1 MPVHPELTEI
11 VRAAASLLPR
21 TRRAIARC
29 RTEAEPGGDLAR
41 ECGGVVREYVAL
53 WERLERVPPD
63 ELSHRV
69 GRLLAC
75 QMELTSQAAHLAF
88 RVRDEAW
95 PMLAARFGD
104 GQGSVADELLY
115 LAADL
120 SRPSPVG

>member
-1 MPVHPELTEI
+1 VPAYPELTEI

-29 RTEAEPGGDLAR
+29 RTDPDPGGELAR
-41 ECGGVVREYVAL
+41 ECGDVVREYVAL
-53 WERLERVPPD
+53 WERLQVLPRD

-69 GRLLAC
+69 ARLLRC
-75 QMELTSQAAHLAF
+75 QMELIAQASHLAF
-88 RVRDEAW
+88 RIHDETW
-95 PMLAARFGD
+95 PRMAAHFGD
-104 GQGSVADELLY
+104 GQGAAADELLY